1 MTTIP
6 ASSPANWR
14 DELEAMLIRLRD
26 ETLLQA
32 MALLF
37 VLGLVL
43 LSLRL
48 VNDASQASVLTLIA
62 LLLIGLCGWGIYR
75 RRYLAAAWIM
85 VTGLFGLALLTA
97 VWGGIE
103 SAIWLLAL
111 PVGLATLTIS
121 ALAGTVLAGLCT
133 ALLLLAPPTLFP
145 ISSAMRAITLAGV
158 WGILGMVW
166 IALRCIT
173 ASVYIAWSSYEQT
186 QALQEQLRDE
196 RMQMMQTMEDL
207 EAANKQLGLLN
218 RLASGLRQE
227 AEEARRAKERFVANV
242 SHELR
247 TPLNMIIGFA
257 EMITRSPHMYARKL
271 PPALLA
277 DLEVIRRNSQE
288 LAELVNDVL
297 DLSQIE
303 ARQMALTREY
313 CSVAEIIQSAV
324 TAVRPLFDSKGLG
337 LQVQVAEDLP
347 QVFCDRLRIRE
358 VILNLLSNAGR
369 FTERG
374 GVRLQAELQAGELH
388 VTVRDTGPGIAPDQI
403 ERLFEPFWQADRSPE
418 GRRGGSGL
426 GLSIS
431 RGFVELHGG
440 KMWCESELGVGTTVH
455 FTLPIDPPMAAT
467 PSPQRWLVSDWPDIV
482 RTRRSQAPKAAER
495 PRFLVFDPS
504 GLLQRLMSR
513 YLHGVDVETVTDLDT
528 TLAALA
534 LAPAHALL
542 INEATAGEEE
552 LARSWR
558 ARLPEGIPIISCA
571 LPGIPEMAPAMGIT
585 DYLVKPITR
594 ETLLAALD
602 RLAESGNRIKTVLVV
617 DDEPDALQLFW
628 RMLESAGHDYRVL
641 GAHDGQEAL
650 RLMRQQP
657 PDVVLLD
664 LVMPNLDGFQ
674 VLAACQADQTLRKVP
689 IIVTSAHDPT
699 GQPIVS
705 EGLNIT
711 QPGGLALHELL
722 ACIEAVTAILS
733 PLSPPDGRASP
744 ALLQA

>member
-1 MTTIP
+1 
-6 ASSPANWR
+6 
-14 DELEAMLIRLRD
+14 MLIRLRN
-26 ETLLQA
+26 ETLSQA
-32 MALLF
+32 MAVLF

-48 VNDASQASVLTLIA
+48 INDASQAGVLTLIA

-75 RRYLAAAWIM
+75 QRYLAAAWIM
-85 VTGLFGLALLTA
+85 VMGLFGLVLLTA

-121 ALAGTVLAGLCT
+121 APAGTVLAGLCT
-133 ALLLLAPPTLFP
+133 ALLLFAPPTLFP
-145 ISSAMRAITLAGV
+145 ISGTMRAVTLAGV

-173 ASVYIAWSSYEQT
+173 TSVYIAWSSYEQT

-196 RMQMMQTMEDL
+196 RMRMMQTMEDL

-227 AEEARRAKERFVANV
+227 AEEARRTKERFVANV

-324 TAVRPLFDSKGLG
+324 TAVRPLFESKGLG
-337 LQVQVAEDLP
+337 LEVQVAEDLP

-369 FTERG
+369 FTDRG
-374 GVRLQAELQAGELH
+374 GVHLQVELQAGELR

-403 ERLFEPFWQADRSPE
+403 GRLFEPFWQADRSPE

-440 KMWCESELGVGTTVH
+440 KMWCESELGVGTAVY
-455 FTLPIDPPMAAT
+455 FTLPIDPPMAAA
-467 PSPQRWLVSDWPDIV
+467 PSAQRWLVSNWPDIV
-482 RTRRSQAPKAAER
+482 RTRRSQAPKTAER

-504 GLLQRLMSR
+504 GLLQRLVSR
-513 YLHGVDVETVTDLDT
+513 YLHGVEVETVTDLDT
-528 TLAALA
+528 TSAA
-534 LAPAHALL
+534 LAPAPAQALL
-542 INEATAGEEE
+542 INEATAGEDG

-558 ARLPEGIPIISCA
+558 ARLPEGTPIISCA

-585 DYLVKPITR
+585 NYLVKPITR

-602 RLAESGNRIKTVLVV
+602 RLAESGSRIKTVLVV

-628 RMLESAGHDYRVL
+628 RMLESAGRDYRVL

-674 VLAACQADQTLRKVP
+674 VLAACQADNTLRNVP
-689 IIVTSAHDPT
+689 IIVTSAHDPM

-733 PLSPPDGRASP
+733 PLTPPDDRASP
-744 ALLQA
+744 EPLQA